1 MRKILALP
9 NLTMP
14 EQRAGATLP
23 RDSDDAVFA
32 EPWQA
37 HAFSVIM
44 SLYQDGH
51 YNWAE
56 WDDYLGYCI
65 QAPGHFSEE
74 EDGWE
79 QQSGH
84 LKSNRSPFLAACER
98 DGGRFY
104 HLWLAATENLLDAKG
119 LVSKAELDARVAA
132 IEKAEQAGPRFA
144 AKQRVVV
151 RDTKREGH
159 THLPL
164 YLRGKTGVVESVR
177 GLFVFPEMVGQ
188 DHAHEHDGAD
198 ALQHVFCV
206 RFAATDIWGDSASVK
221 HALNFNLWDYQLEA
235 ARWKKRKRAN
245 WPA

>member
-23 RDSDDAVFA
+23 RDSDDAVLV

-56 WDDYLGYCI
+56 WDDYLGYFI
-65 QAPGHFSEE
+65 QAPGHFAAAPA
-74 EDGWE
+74 EDV
-79 QQSGH
+79 SGDDEADH
-84 LKSNRSPFLAACER
+84 LKSNRSPFLAACKR

-104 HLWLAATENLLDAKG
+104 HLWLAATEKLLDAKG
-119 LVSKAELDARVAA
+119 LVSKAELDARIAA
-132 IEKAEQAGPRFA
+132 IEQAEQAGPRFA
-144 AKQRVVV
+144 AGQRVQVL
-151 RDTKREGH
+151 DIKREGH

-164 YLRGKTGVVESVR
+164 YIRGITGVVESDR
-177 GLFVFPEMVGQ
+177 GLFVFPEAVGH
-188 DHAHEHDGAD
+188 DHGHEHQHGGAD
-198 ALQHVFCV
+198 NLQHVFCV
-206 RFAATDIWGDSASVK
+206 RFAAKDIWGESAPVT

-235 ARWKKRKRAN
+235 A
-245 WPA
+245 